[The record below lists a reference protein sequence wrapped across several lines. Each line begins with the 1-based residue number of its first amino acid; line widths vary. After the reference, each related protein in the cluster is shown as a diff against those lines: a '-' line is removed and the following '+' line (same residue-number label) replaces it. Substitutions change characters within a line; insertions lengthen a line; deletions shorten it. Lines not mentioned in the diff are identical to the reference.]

1 MAVIKTSQ
9 EQVEVPD
16 GSRVKP
22 AAEKLGIPFGCR
34 QGICGTCKIEVLE
47 GSENLDELN
56 EQEEAMGDRDRTH
69 RLACQCSILKGTIKI
84 KSEHSNESSNVI
96 FR

>member
-1 MAVIKTSQ
+1 MAIIKTD
-9 EQVEVPD
+9 EITVEVPD
-16 GSRVKP
+16 GSRVKG
-22 AAEKLGIPFGCR
+22 AAEKLGIPFGCK

-47 GSENLDELN
+47 GAENLDDLN
-56 EQEEAMGDRDRTH
+56 EQEEVMGDRDRTH

-84 KSEHSNESSNVI
+84 KAEKYGSVNVV